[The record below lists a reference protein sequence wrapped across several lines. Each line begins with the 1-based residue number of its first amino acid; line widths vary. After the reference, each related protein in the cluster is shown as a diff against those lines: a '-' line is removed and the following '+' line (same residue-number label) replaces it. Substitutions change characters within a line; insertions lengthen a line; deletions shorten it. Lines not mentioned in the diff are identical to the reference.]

1 VPDVIPQKFNPFPPL
16 ALKSRALWDDGID
29 CANLAGIDV
38 GSLSGIEWLLQVRA
52 VAVLIAAARSREL
65 AN

>member
-1 VPDVIPQKFNPFPPL
+1 VPDVIPQKFNPFPSL

-38 GSLSGIEWLLQVRA
+38 GDLNGIEWLL
-52 VAVLIAAARSREL
+52 
-65 AN
+65 